1 MAGHSAPSI
10 VAPRPPPK
18 PPDPASAVAP
28 GALDPPISSLTQM
41 RTGPWCKW
49 FKLKGTTCSFG
60 DAFPNLA
67 QRILEGIEHGV
78 PVDYKGDR
86 SISRYGPNLPILPEH
101 EPKVTAVID
110 ADVRAGKKADPFDSP
125 PFANFCV
132 SPIGAVPKRMSDKI
146 RVIHHLSF
154 PHGGDSVNAGVV
166 DEGMSISSFGH
177 AARAVRTLGEGCLLI
192 KLDVEAAYKQ
202 VPVRREDWHLLGFK
216 WRGKYYYERVLPF
229 GLRSSCRL
237 WEMYATALHFLCE
250 TVLKVDAPH
259 IVIHYV
265 DDFLFVVKSEP
276 AASQLLREA
285 LALCAELGLPM
296 AAAKTE
302 GPTTKLTFLGLDLDT
317 KRMEASLPAE
327 RLADLQHLLMEWSRL
342 PTESAS
348 VRQLQSLTGMLNFAC
363 AVVRPGRFYLRRII
377 NHTSRLEAL
386 IRQGGADG
394 SRIRAGVHAPFKL
407 TQAVLDDIAWWAEFL
422 PRWDGVSLLYELD
435 WERAERIELFTDA
448 CKDGYG
454 AMFGSAWFAGAWSPE
469 QMASAQRRTRYS
481 MPFLELHALVQAAAT
496 WGPLWRGKKII
507 FRCDAHAAVQAI
519 AACRSRDPGMMHL
532 LRTLS
537 TIACDHGF
545 DFRCEH
551 IAGVSNVAA
560 DLLSRYGGDS
570 VQFRAACPD
579 ADQHSALAVPIALP
593 PREE

>member
-1 MAGHSAPSI
+1 M
-10 VAPRPPPK
+10 RP
-18 PPDPASAVAP
+18 
-28 GALDPPISSLTQM
+28 
-41 RTGPWCKW
+41 GPWCKW
-49 FKLKGTTCSFG
+49 FKVRGTHCSFG
-60 DAFPNLA
+60 EAFPDLA

-78 PVDYKGDR
+78 PVDYEGDR
-86 SISRYGPNLPILPEH
+86 SQSRYGPNLPIRPEH
-101 EPKVTAVID
+101 ETKVTAVIEE
-110 ADVRAGKKADPFDSP
+110 DVRAGKKAGPFDHP

-132 SPIGAVPKRMSDKI
+132 SPIGAVPKRMSEKI

-154 PHGGDSVNAGVV
+154 PHGGDSVNAGIVE
-166 DEGMSISSFGH
+166 EGMSISSFGH
-177 AARAVRTLGEGCLLI
+177 AARAVRKLGPDCRLI

-237 WEMYATALHFLCE
+237 WEMFATALHFLCE
-250 TVLKVDAPH
+250 SVLKVEAPH

-265 DDFLFVVKSEP
+265 DDFLFVVESEP
-276 AASQLLREA
+276 AAHRLLVET

-317 KRMEASLPAE
+317 HRMEASLPAE
-327 RLADLQHLLMEWSRL
+327 RLAELLRLVLEWSRR
-342 PTESAS
+342 ESAS

-386 IRQGGADG
+386 VRRGGA
-394 SRIRAGVHAPFKL
+394 SRIRAGVHAPFPL
-407 TQAVLDDIAWWAEFL
+407 TKAVLADIAWWVDYL
-422 PRWDGVSLLYELD
+422 PKWDGVSLLYELD
-435 WERAERIELFTDA
+435 WQKAERIELFTDA

-454 AMFGSAWFAGAWSPE
+454 AMFGSAWFAGAWSPA
-469 QMASAQRRTRYS
+469 QMAAARRRSRYS

-507 FRCDAHAAVQAI
+507 FRCDAEAAVKAI
-519 AACRSRDPGMMHL
+519 SACRSRDPGMMHL

-537 TIACDHGF
+537 TIACDNSF

-551 IAGVSNVAA
+551 IAGVTNVAA
-560 DLLSRYGGDS
+560 DLLSRFGGDS
-570 VQFRAACPD
+570 SQFRAACPR
-579 ADQHSALAVPIALP
+579 ADLQATPAAPIPLP
-593 PREE
+593 QQEE